1 MANFIF
7 FAHIR
12 PLKPSNLEAPGG
24 NPRDFLATGSI
35 SALRDRDKACSS
47 PRSRF
52 VLYCY
57 DWSYDALIK
66 NSMRKLISFLLFLL
80 FLSPA
85 IAQETQQSPKT
96 SPSDV
101 LSSSADEKVAPVH
114 KITAEEAK
122 ELFRSIDEILHFA
135 SQDTLL
141 PVKRTVKKSMKS
153 REEVEKYIGDKFKDD
168 ADRIRFERSELVLKK
183 FGLLPRKFDLHDF
196 LIKLMGEQVAG
207 YYDEKT
213 KTINMLDWVGL
224 EMQKPIMAHELTHAL
239 QDQSFD
245 LEKMTKED
253 DEIEKR
259 GPQDPNAL
267 IKIDERSTARSAVME
282 GQAMIVFADYMLK
295 PMGRSVQDSPKLLDM
310 MQSEMEKDEGS
321 KLFDSAPLLLK
332 EELLFPYGPGMKF
345 IRDLLLAGGK
355 KLAFTGVL
363 ERMPQTSRE
372 IMEPKEYLA
381 GRVIPPLLL
390 PDFDFLK
397 KDFEP
402 FDAGALGELDVSI
415 LLKQYAESTV
425 ADRLS
430 PEWRGGSYYAAGRKG
445 ATPTDSNS
453 TAHIG
458 LVYVSK
464 WASEKAAT
472 DFAKNYAS
480 ALPGRYNKL
489 ERAQVAGDIPGR
501 EKYLSADGP
510 IFIQHNGD
518 LVIAVESFD
527 DATADK
533 LIRAV
538 QKKVEQ
544 GSKESTPAK
553 PSAPSSLL
561 H

>member
-1 MANFIF
+1 
-7 FAHIR
+7 
-12 PLKPSNLEAPGG
+12 
-24 NPRDFLATGSI
+24 
-35 SALRDRDKACSS
+35 
-47 PRSRF
+47 
-52 VLYCY
+52 
-57 DWSYDALIK
+57 
-66 NSMRKLISFLLFLL
+66 
-80 FLSPA
+80 
-85 IAQETQQSPKT
+85 
-96 SPSDV
+96 
-101 LSSSADEKVAPVH
+101 
-114 KITAEEAK
+114 
-122 ELFRSIDEILHFA
+122 
-135 SQDTLL
+135 
-141 PVKRTVKKSMKS
+141 
-153 REEVEKYIGDKFKDD
+153 
-168 ADRIRFERSELVLKK
+168 
-183 FGLLPRKFDLHDF
+183 
-196 LIKLMGEQVAG
+196 
-207 YYDEKT
+207 
-213 KTINMLDWVGL
+213 
-224 EMQKPIMAHELTHAL
+224 
-239 QDQSFD
+239 
-245 LEKMTKED
+245 
-253 DEIEKR
+253 
-259 GPQDPNAL
+259 
-267 IKIDERSTARSAVME
+267 
-282 GQAMIVFADYMLK
+282 
-295 PMGRSVQDSPKLLDM
+295 
-310 MQSEMEKDEGS
+310 
-321 KLFDSAPLLLK
+321 
-332 EELLFPYGPGMKF
+332 MKF
-345 IRDLLLAGGK
+345 IRDLLVAGGK

-381 GRVIPPLLL
+381 GRVVPPLLL

-402 FDAGALGELDVSI
+402 FDAGAVGELDVSI

-445 ATPTDSNS
+445 ATPTDANS

-464 WASEKAAT
+464 WASENAAT

-553 PSAPSSLL
+553 SSAPSSVS